1 MRDRAPAG
9 LAALRDVADDP
20 RLTTYHLLYAAHG
33 YFLAALGDTTSARS
47 AYTRALACQVS
58 APERRFLVARIEALG

>member
-33 YFLAALGDTTSARS
+33 YFLSALGDTAGAGA

-58 APERRFLVARIEALG
+58 APERRCLLSRMASLS